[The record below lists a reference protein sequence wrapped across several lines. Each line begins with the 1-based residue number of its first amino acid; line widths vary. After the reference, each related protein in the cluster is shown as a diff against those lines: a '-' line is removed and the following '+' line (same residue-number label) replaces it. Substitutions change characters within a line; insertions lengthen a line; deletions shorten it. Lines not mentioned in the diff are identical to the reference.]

1 MKYQNPVI
9 TGCYPD
15 PSICRV
21 GEDYYLVN
29 STFEFFPGVV
39 VSHSKDLVHWEQIG
53 HCISRNSQL
62 KLFEGHMNNTGIFAP
77 TIRYHDGIFYMVV
90 TNVTD
95 RHDGKENFYVWTK
108 DPAGEWSD
116 PVFLHTPGIDPSF
129 FFDDDGKAYYTGTGS
144 PEIYLREIDF
154 EKGELIGETVK
165 LWAGTGGAYP
175 EGPHI
180 YKRNGWYYLMIS
192 EGGTERCHML
202 TMARSRNLKGPY
214 EPCPDNPV
222 MTNRSL
228 RFPLESVGH
237 ADLVEDANGNWWAI
251 CLGTRPFGYP
261 PRHNLGRETMLVPV
275 DWSGDWP
282 VFGDQGKVLEEFE
295 TDLLPESAGRSD
307 DSDHSYFDDFSSEKL
322 DLGWN
327 HIYNPDWSLYEKRE
341 KGLCLYGNAKSLK
354 DASAIAW
361 IGRRQKHHVSKT
373 VVTLEFPC
381 LQEGEEA
388 GLAIFMNNRHH
399 YEAAL
404 ICEGG
409 KRKLVFKR
417 QIGSLEKTECAFDY
431 EAEKVVLKLESD
443 LDDYRFSYQ
452 KGDGSW
458 EKLGQGEVQYLT
470 TEVGGHFT
478 GNYIALY
485 SCGNGKPC
493 QAGAVFTDFS
503 YEGTRSGEFLK

>member
-9 TGCYPD
+9 TGFYPD
-15 PSICRV
+15 PSICRS

-39 VSHSKDLVHWEQIG
+39 VSHSRDLVHWKQIG

-77 TIRYHDGIFYMVV
+77 TIRYHEGVFYMVV
-90 TNVTD
+90 TNVA
-95 RHDGKENFYVWTK
+95 HGQEGSGNFYVWTK

-116 PVFLHTPGIDPSF
+116 PVFLNTPGIDPSL
-129 FFDDDGKAYYTGTGS
+129 FFDDDGKAYYIGTGS

-154 EKGELIGETVK
+154 GRGELVGESVK

-180 YKRNGWYYLMIS
+180 YKKNGWYYLMIS
-192 EGGTERCHML
+192 EGGTERGHML
-202 TMARSRNLKGPY
+202 TMARSRSVKGPY
-214 EPCPDNPV
+214 EPCPHNPV

-237 ADLVEDANGNWWAI
+237 ADLVEDPDGNWWAV

-275 DWSGDWP
+275 DFSGEWP
-282 VFGDQGKVLEEFE
+282 VFGDHGRVLEEFE
-295 TDLLPESAGRSD
+295 TDKLPESAGETDLSEN
-307 DSDHSYFDDFSSEKL
+307 SYRDDFSSGKM

-327 HIYNPDWSLYEKRE
+327 YIYNPDPALYEKRARGICLHGNE
-341 KGLCLYGNAKSLK
+341 KRLK
-354 DASAIAW
+354 DAEVIAW
-361 IGRRQKHHVSKT
+361 IGRRQKHHVCRAEVSM
-373 VVTLEFPC
+373 EFPC
-381 LQEGEEA
+381 VQNGEEA
-388 GLAIFMNNRHH
+388 GMTVYMNNRHH

-404 ICEGG
+404 TCIGG
-409 KRKLVFKR
+409 KRKLIFRR
-417 QIGSLEKTECAFDY
+417 QIGSLEKVERELDY
-431 EAEKVVLKLESD
+431 SGENVAIRMEAD
-443 LDDYRFSYQ
+443 QDFYRFSYR
-452 KGDGSW
+452 KADGGW
-458 EKLGQGEVQYLT
+458 EKLGEGEVQYLT
-470 TEVGGHFT
+470 TEVGGSFT
-478 GNYIALY
+478 GNYIGLY

-493 QAGAVFTDFS
+493 RAGAVFTDFS
-503 YEGTRSGEFLK
+503 YEGKRSEEFLK